1 MSDILFIEA
10 RKKFNLDEVD
20 FSKLDSLPDGEISLA
35 ATVQYLGLIKPVK
48 EYLESVGK
56 KVSIRKGA
64 YYEGHVLGCN
74 PSAFDKSK
82 ELLLL
87 LCDGQFHALNNSII
101 LDKPIYVF
109 NTRTL
114 EKVDDKDLENYRKRK
129 KSKQM
134 KFLQEDKI
142 GLIVSTKVGQKCLN
156 CSGIKNKIE
165 KLGKKVY
172 LFESDDINVG
182 ELENFND
189 IKIWVNTAC
198 FGLALDDHRIINFND
213 VLEFL

>member
-10 RKKFNLDEVD
+10 RKKFDLDEID
-20 FSKLDSLPDGEISLA
+20 FSKLGGLPDGEVSLA
-35 ATVQYLGLIKPVK
+35 ATVQYLDLIDPVK
-48 EYLESVGK
+48 EYLESLGK
-56 KVSIRKGA
+56 KVSIGKGA

-74 PSAFDKSK
+74 PSAFDSSK
-82 ELLLL
+82 EVTLL
-87 LCDGQFHALNNSII
+87 LCDGMFHALNNSII

-114 EKVDDKDLENYRKRK
+114 EKVNEKDLESYRNRK

-134 KFLQEDKI
+134 KFLSEDKV
-142 GLIVSTKVGQKCLN
+142 GLIISTKIGQKCLSN
-156 CSGIKNKIE
+156 SGIKNKIE

-172 LFESDDINVG
+172 LFESDDINIG

-198 FGLALDDHRIINFND
+198 FGLALDDSRIINFND